1 MKPQEEF
8 SDNEN
13 SIYAVL
19 KTGNANK
26 LNLCAAIFS
35 IVKKAKDSDKSSL
48 IKFTAE
54 QIENVETNKQ
64 VNFEDGLIPINDNE
78 KERLQEVY
86 GKISD
91 EMLNAL
97 VGQNLEVN
105 EFYKQLWEVINNPFF
120 NKPNAKEYV
129 FYNILMDN
137 QIPYFHVDEGLKMAN
152 DEFKGINEN
161 IYTLRAEARFIL
173 KRKFDQRT
181 QQASNLID
189 LFDKVENKD
198 EKIVLMAYLLS
209 QTESKEM
216 EFLKAL
222 KSARS

>member
-1 MKPQEEF
+1 
-8 SDNEN
+8 
-13 SIYAVL
+13 
-19 KTGNANK
+19 
-26 LNLCAAIFS
+26 
-35 IVKKAKDSDKSSL
+35 
-48 IKFTAE
+48 
-54 QIENVETNKQ
+54 
-64 VNFEDGLIPINDNE
+64 
-78 KERLQEVY
+78 
-86 GKISD
+86 
-91 EMLNAL
+91 
-97 VGQNLEVN
+97 
-105 EFYKQLWEVINNPFF
+105 
-120 NKPNAKEYV
+120 
-129 FYNILMDN
+129 MDN